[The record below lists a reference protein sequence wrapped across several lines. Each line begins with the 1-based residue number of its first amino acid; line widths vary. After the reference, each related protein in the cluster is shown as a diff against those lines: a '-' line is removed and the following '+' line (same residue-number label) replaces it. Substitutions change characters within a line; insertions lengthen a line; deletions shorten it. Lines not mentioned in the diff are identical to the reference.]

1 MIENSTPLDKRNNPN
16 ADFFAETV
24 KLDADLTVNRN
35 TLTDNRNSLD
45 LADFSESRDLD
56 ESL

>member
-16 ADFFAETV
+16 VDFFAETV